1 MRIFLTGG
9 TGYVGSAVLSL
20 LVRQGH
26 EVTALVRHPG
36 KAERLSAAGAATVV
50 GDLSRPDSYVPVART
65 CETLVHVALDRSANG
80 PLVDG
85 AAVATL
91 LDVAGER
98 RRQGLAASIVY
109 TSTTWVL
116 GARTDGVV
124 EDAPLHPTPFVAWR
138 PAHEHTLLGDARRAD
153 VRAVVVRPGIV
164 YGGADGMVGQLL
176 REAGNGL
183 IRVVGDGTNRWP
195 CVYDRD
201 LADLYLRLI
210 LHADADGVFHATDHA
225 DERVLDIVEAVA
237 AHTRLRPDI
246 RHLPL
251 PEARAKLGPYADALA
266 LDQVVRSP
274 RARAIGWTPTLHS
287 ITGSVARLLEEFR
300 TSREAA

>member
-9 TGYVGSAVLSL
+9 TGYVGSAVLGL

-36 KAERLSAAGAATVV
+36 KAERFAAAGIATVV
-50 GDLSRPDSYVPVART
+50 GDLTRPDSYVPVART
-65 CETLVHVALDRSANG
+65 CETLVHTALDRSANG

-85 AAVATL
+85 AAVASL
-91 LDVAGER
+91 LDVASSR
-98 RRQGLAASIVY
+98 RRQGLPASIVY

-116 GARTDGVV
+116 GDRTDGVA
-124 EDAPLHPTPFVAWR
+124 EDAQLHPTPFVAWR
-138 PAHEHTLLGDARRAD
+138 PAQEQALLGDAQRAD

-164 YGGADGMVGQLL
+164 YGGADGLVGQLL
-176 REAGNGL
+176 RDASNGL
-183 IRVVGDGTNRWP
+183 IRVVGEGTNHWP

-201 LADLYLRLI
+201 LADLYLRLV
-210 LHADADGVFHATDHA
+210 LHPDAEGVFHATDHA

-237 AHTRLRPDI
+237 AHTRMRPDI

-251 PEARAKLGPYADALA
+251 TEARAKLGPYADALA

-274 RARAIGWTPTLHS
+274 RARALGWSPTLHS